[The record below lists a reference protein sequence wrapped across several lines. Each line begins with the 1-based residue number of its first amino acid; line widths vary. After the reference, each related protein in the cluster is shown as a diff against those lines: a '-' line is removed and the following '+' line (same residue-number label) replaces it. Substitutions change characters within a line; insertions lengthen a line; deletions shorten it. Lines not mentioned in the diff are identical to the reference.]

1 VTYVTAAFPF
11 GGALAGA
18 IAFAADWHGIFLIG
32 GLLPLGLAAL
42 TAFAMP
48 ESQKFVEA
56 KPERQAGIV
65 TVLFAGERAATTLLL
80 WAATFAALL
89 TLYLLLNWLPT
100 LMNAKGV
107 SRADASLIS
116 LLFNLGGGLAMLVAA
131 RLLDQ
136 PQRALILA
144 AWYGAMAASLYALA
158 IAGAD
163 FASAAAAGFAAGAFL
178 SSAPLILYGL
188 APAYYPVAMRSTGI
202 GANLAVGRIG
212 AIVGPLFASA
222 LLGMGLGT
230 TSLLLSLLPLVAIAC
245 VATLAV
251 LARPTVAD

>member
-1 VTYVTAAFPF
+1 
-11 GGALAGA
+11 
-18 IAFAADWHGIFLIG
+18 
-32 GLLPLGLAAL
+32 
-42 TAFAMP
+42 
-48 ESQKFVEA
+48 
-56 KPERQAGIV
+56 
-65 TVLFAGERAATTLLL
+65 
-80 WAATFAALL
+80 
-89 TLYLLLNWLPT
+89 
-100 LMNAKGV
+100 
-107 SRADASLIS
+107 
-116 LLFNLGGGLAMLVAA
+116 MLVAA

-188 APAYYPVAMRSTGI
+188 APAYYPVRDALDRHRRQSC
-202 GANLAVGRIG
+202 GRPHR